1 MSWFEYASGESAWVG
16 MLAVI
21 IGWAVLTV
29 LAIRVLIAMTASSHS
44 PLRSSARKTDA
55 QGNARAT
62 TKLRTG
68 A

>member
-1 MSWFEYASGESAWVG
+1 MG

-29 LAIRVLIAMTASSHS
+29 VAIRVLIAMTASSHS

-62 TKLRTG
+62 TKVRAG